1 MGRPDIQGTV
11 IDDVGGGAEGGKNN
25 GPEIENDAENLDTL
39 DEQGDNA
46 NAERGGENQEDG
58 ENVGGEEGALQNE
71 DGESKPVKSAGFPAE
86 LREQLRQELR
96 EEMRAEMRAEM
107 QKQNPPA
114 PAKEISEEEWA
125 KHEADW
131 GIPRTAI
138 KATVSRMERVAQHV
152 LKAMDERFAK
162 FEKAESLRTLSR
174 EKGFEDSMRYQ
185 KDIDE
190 FLTQYQPQFH
200 SNPTVLKR
208 AVIYARGLHA
218 KDAVTKAR
226 NGNER
231 NLRIVQPG
239 GRPGAGGAPV
249 RTGSKVQLTASQK
262 SAARSVG
269 WTDQQYIENKFGKRK
284 QLT

>member
-11 IDDVGGGAEGGKNN
+11 IDDVGDDAGGGKDN
-25 GPEIENDAENLDTL
+25 GPENENDGQDLDTL
-39 DEQGDNA
+39 NEQGDDA
-46 NAERGGENQEDG
+46 NAERGGENQEAG
-58 ENVGGEEGALQNE
+58 EDAGGAEDQVQGE
-71 DGESKPVKSAGFPAE
+71 DGEPKSVKSGALPDE
-86 LREQLRQELR
+86 VREKLRNELR
-96 EEMRAEMRAEM
+96 EELRAEMREEI
-107 QKQNPPA
+107 QRNQPPA

-138 KATVSRMERVAQHV
+138 KATVSRLERVAQT
-152 LKAMDERFAK
+152 LIKRMDERFAK
-162 FEKAESLRTLSR
+162 FEKGDALRTLSR
-174 EKGFEDSMRYQ
+174 EKGFEGAMRYQ

-208 AVIYARGLHA
+208 AFMYARGKNMGNDLQ
-218 KDAVTKAR
+218 KAR
-226 NGNER
+226 TGNER

-239 GRPGAGGAPV
+239 GRPSAGGAPV

-262 SAARSVG
+262 SAARAVG
-269 WTDQQYIENKFGKRK
+269 WTDQQYIDNKFGKK
-284 QLT
+284 KMLT